1 MRLRI
6 EAGANK
12 FPMNNASQVQTPR
25 TGGQIVV
32 DALLQHGVDTAFTV
46 PGESFLPI
54 LDALHD
60 ARDSVRL
67 IVCRHE
73 SPASHMSEA
82 SGKLTDKPGI
92 CLVTRGPGATQ
103 ASIGVHTAA
112 QDSTP
117 MILLVGQVNSQY
129 LGREAWQ
136 EIDVARVF
144 GPIAKWATQIERV
157 QDIPAVMRQAFHIA
171 TSGRPGPVVIAMPED
186 ILYQQAVVPD
196 VEPQPRVPAL
206 ASAAQLRRL
215 QEMLGHAARPL
226 VILGGSGW
234 SPASCDA
241 MRQFIERFE
250 LPVCTSFRRQD
261 LFDNLH
267 PQYAGSL
274 GIGVAD
280 KLAQRVR
287 EADLILAFGTRL
299 GETTT
304 SEYQLLKAPRPVQT
318 LVHVHSG
325 AQELGR
331 VYQADLAIHADLT
344 AFAQAL
350 SQLQAP
356 ESKPWSQSAQ
366 SAKAGHV
373 DYLQTLDPTPMPGPL
388 NMAEVVAWLRQRL
401 PADSIITNGA
411 GNYTSWVHRFYAWR
425 QAHTQLAPISGAMGY
440 GVPAAI
446 AAQVVYPQRTVI
458 CFAGDGCFLM
468 SGQELATVKQYK
480 LPIIFIV
487 VNNGMYGSIRMH
499 QEINFPGKVFST
511 DLENPDFVALAKA
524 YGLHS
529 VLVEKTQDF
538 AAAIE
543 SALIAGGGALLELR
557 IDPQAI
563 TPRTTLTALREKALR
578 QLSIDSHQ

>member
-1 MRLRI
+1 MPVSL
-6 EAGANK
+6 
-12 FPMNNASQVQTPR
+12 SQTPR

-32 DALLQHGVDTAFTV
+32 DALLQQGVDTAFTV

-60 ARDSVRL
+60 AREAIRL

-73 SPASHMSEA
+73 APASHMSEA
-82 SGKLTDKPGI
+82 YGKLTGKPGI

-117 MILLVGQVNSQY
+117 MVLLVGQVNSQY

-144 GPIAKWATQIERV
+144 GSIAKWATQIERV
-157 QDIPAVMRQAFHIA
+157 QDIPEVMRQAFRIA

-196 VEPQPRVPAL
+196 VEPQPSVPAL
-206 ASAAQLRRL
+206 ATVAQLNTLR
-215 QEMLGHAARPL
+215 EMLGRAAHPL
-226 VILGGSGW
+226 VMLGGSGW
-234 SPASCDA
+234 SSAACGA
-241 MRQFIERFE
+241 MRQFIERFD

-274 GIGVAD
+274 GIGVANE
-280 KLAQRVR
+280 LAQRVR

-304 SEYQLLKAPRPVQT
+304 SEYQLLQALRPMQT

-325 AQELGR
+325 ADELGR
-331 VYQADLAIHADLT
+331 VYQADLAIHADMP

-350 SQLQAP
+350 AQLEAP
-356 ESKPWSQSAQ
+356 ESKPWALSAQ
-366 SAKAGHV
+366 SAIAGHA
-373 DYLQTLDPTPMPGPL
+373 DYLQTLDPTPMPGQL
-388 NMAEVVAWLRQRL
+388 NMAEVVAWLRHRL

-411 GNYTSWVHRFYAWR
+411 GNYTSWVHRYYAWR
-425 QAHTQLAPISGAMGY
+425 QPQTQLAPISGAMGY

-446 AAQVVYPQRTVI
+446 AAQVVYPQRTVV

-468 SGQELATVKQYK
+468 SGQELATVMQYK
-480 LPIIFIV
+480 LPIVFIV
-487 VNNGMYGSIRMH
+487 VYNGMYGSIRMH
-499 QEINFPGKVFST
+499 QEINFPGKVFAT

-529 VLVEKTQDF
+529 ALVERTQDF
-538 AAAIE
+538 AVAFERAV
-543 SALIAGGGALLELR
+543 SCGGAALLELR
-557 IDPQAI
+557 IAPQAI
-563 TPRTTLTALREKALR
+563 TPRTTLAALRDKALR
-578 QLSIDSHQ
+578 KS

>member
-1 MRLRI
+1 MPAL
-6 EAGANK
+6 
-12 FPMNNASQVQTPR
+12 QVQTPR

-32 DALLQHGVDTAFTV
+32 DALLQHGTDTAFTV

-60 ARDSVRL
+60 AREAIRL

-82 SGKLTDKPGI
+82 YGKLTGKPGI

-103 ASIGVHTAA
+103 ASIGVHTAS

-136 EIDVARVF
+136 EIDVAGVF
-144 GPIAKWATQIERV
+144 GSMAKWATQIERV
-157 QDIPAVMRQAFHIA
+157 QDIPAVLRQAFHIA
-171 TSGRPGPVVIAMPED
+171 TSGRPGPVVIAIPED
-186 ILYQQAVVPD
+186 ILYQQAVVAD
-196 VEPQPRVPAL
+196 LEPQPSVPAQ
-206 ASAAQLRRL
+206 ASVVQLNALRA
-215 QEMLGHAARPL
+215 MLGRAVRPM

-234 SPASCDA
+234 SPSTCDA
-241 MRQFIERFE
+241 MRHFIERFK

-304 SEYQLLKAPRPVQT
+304 SEYQLLQAPRPVQT
-318 LVHVHSG
+318 LIHVHSG
-325 AQELGR
+325 AEELGR
-331 VYQADLAIHADLT
+331 VYHADLAIHADMA

-350 SQLQAP
+350 AQLKAP
-356 ESKPWSQSAQ
+356 ESMLWVE
-366 SAKAGHV
+366 SAKAAHR
-373 DYLQTLDPTPMPGPL
+373 DYLQTLAPTPMPGMV
-388 NMAEVVAWLRQRL
+388 NMAEVVTWLRQRL

-425 QAHTQLAPISGAMGY
+425 LPQTQLAPISGAMGY

-446 AAQVVYPQRTVI
+446 AAQVVYPQRTVV

-480 LPIIFIV
+480 LPIVFIV

-499 QEINFPGKVFST
+499 QEINFPGKVFAT

-529 VLVEKTQDF
+529 ALVERTQDF
-538 AAAIE
+538 AAAFE
-543 SALIAGGGALLELR
+543 RAVNCGGAALLELR

-563 TPRTTLTALREKALR
+563 TPRTTLAALRDKALR
-578 QLSIDSHQ
+578 KS

>member
-1 MRLRI
+1 
-6 EAGANK
+6 
-12 FPMNNASQVQTPR
+12 
-25 TGGQIVV
+25 
-32 DALLQHGVDTAFTV
+32 
-46 PGESFLPI
+46 
-54 LDALHD
+54 LHD

-82 SGKLTDKPGI
+82 YGKLTGKPGI

-171 TSGRPGPVVIAMPED
+171 TSGSPGPVVIAMPED
-186 ILYQQAVVPD
+186 LLYEQAMVSD
-196 VEPQPRVPAL
+196 VESQPRVPAL
-206 ASAAQLRRL
+206 ASAAQLTRL
-215 QEMLGHAARPL
+215 QEMLSRAARPL

-241 MRQFIERFE
+241 MRQFIDRFE

-304 SEYQLLKAPRPVQT
+304 SEYQLLQAPRPVQT
-318 LVHVHSG
+318 LIHVHSG
-325 AQELGR
+325 ADELGR
-331 VYQADLAIHADLT
+331 VYQADLAIHADMP

-350 SQLQAP
+350 AQLQAP
-356 ESKPWSQSAQ
+356 ESMPWVE
-366 SAKAGHV
+366 SAKAAHV
-373 DYLQTLDPTPMPGPL
+373 DYLQTLAPTPMPGPL

-411 GNYTSWVHRFYAWR
+411 GNYTSWVHRYYAWR
-425 QAHTQLAPISGAMGY
+425 QPQTQLAPISGAMGY

-446 AAQVVYPQRTVI
+446 AAQVVYPQRTVV

-468 SGQELATVKQYK
+468 SGQELATARQYT
-480 LPIIFIV
+480 LPIVFIV

-499 QEINFPGKVFST
+499 QEINFPGKVFAT

-524 YGLHS
+524 YGLQGE
-529 VLVEKTQDF
+529 LVERTQDF
-538 AAAIE
+538 AAAFE
-543 SALIAGGGALLELR
+543 SAVNCGGAALLELR
-557 IDPQAI
+557 MDPQAI
-563 TPRTTLTALREKALR
+563 TPRTTLAALREKAL
-578 QLSIDSHQ
+578 LAKAMHKL

>member
-1 MRLRI
+1 
-6 EAGANK
+6 
-12 FPMNNASQVQTPR
+12 MNNAPQVQTPR

-60 ARDSVRL
+60 ARESVRL

-82 SGKLTDKPGI
+82 YGKLTGKPGI

-157 QDIPAVMRQAFHIA
+157 QDIPAVMREAFHIA

-186 ILYQQAVVPD
+186 ILYEQAIVSD

-206 ASAAQLRRL
+206 ASAAQLTRL
-215 QEMLGHAARPL
+215 QEMLSRAARPL
-226 VILGGSGW
+226 MILGGSGW

-274 GIGVAD
+274 GIGVAEQ
-280 KLAQRVR
+280 LAQRVR

-304 SEYQLLKAPRPVQT
+304 SEYQLLQAPRPVQT
-318 LVHVHSG
+318 LVHMHSG
-325 AQELGR
+325 ADELGR
-331 VYQADLAIHADLT
+331 VYQADLAIHADMP
-344 AFAQAL
+344 AFAHAL
-350 SQLQAP
+350 AQLQAQ
-356 ESKPWSQSAQ
+356 ESKPWAQ
-366 SAKAGHV
+366 AVIAGHD
-373 DYLQTLDPTPMPGPL
+373 DYLQTLAPTPMPGAL
-388 NMAEVVAWLRQRL
+388 NMAEVVTWLRQRL

-425 QAHTQLAPISGAMGY
+425 QTQTQLAPISGAMGY

-446 AAQVVYPQRTVI
+446 AAQVVYPQRTVV

-468 SGQELATVKQYK
+468 SGQELATVRQYK
-480 LPIIFIV
+480 LPIVFIV

-499 QEINFPGKVFST
+499 QEMNFPGKVFAT

-529 VLVEKTQDF
+529 ALVECTQDF
-538 AAAIE
+538 AAAFE
-543 SALIAGGGALLELR
+543 NAVNCGGAALLELR

-563 TPRTTLTALREKALR
+563 TPRTTLAALREKALR
-578 QLSIDSHQ
+578 KS